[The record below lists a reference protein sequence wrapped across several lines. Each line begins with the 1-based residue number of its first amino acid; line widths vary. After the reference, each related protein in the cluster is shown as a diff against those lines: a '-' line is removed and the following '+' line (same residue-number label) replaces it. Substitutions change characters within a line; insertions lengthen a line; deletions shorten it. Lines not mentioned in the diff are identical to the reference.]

1 MIFILTASLTDG
13 IHEFCCSS
21 AHTNQPTYALVPIKV
36 TYNAGLYVVGNNKF
50 NYKYQTVQ

>member
-21 AHTNQPTYALVPIKV
+21 AHTNQPTYALGPIKV
-36 TYNAGLYVVGNNKF
+36 TYNTWLYVVGNNKF